1 MVRYYNNPDRG
12 TLKPIKTPT
21 GETMRQD
28 PTTKH
33 IGTSKGVWRS
43 NSFSLNSI
51 NKFKPM
57 LSRDPTPRGT
67 LRQISLDRNY
77 SREKWL
83 YNKKQLEDFEPARSK
98 TDMERSKALRK
109 LSKR

>member
-1 MVRYYNNPDRG
+1 MIRYFNNPDRG
-12 TLKPIKTPT
+12 ALKPIKTPN

-33 IGTSKGVWRS
+33 IGTSRGVWRS
-43 NSFSLNSI
+43 NSFAPNSI

-83 YNKKQLEDFEPARSK
+83 YNKK
-98 TDMERSKALRK
+98 
-109 LSKR
+109 